1 MNSQYIGLLHAHCAH
16 WGRIGMPRHE
26 LCVAI
31 CGHRVAINVVYA
43 TSGGRGGIVIASE
56 ERGAKC
62 GGGGAALLGQLSAF
76 QLRLMA
82 INKPR
87 ARRS

>member
-31 CGHRVAINVVYA
+31 SGHRVQRCVRHKR
-43 TSGGRGGIVIASE
+43 GEGGIVIASE

-82 INKPR
+82 INNPR